1 METEKKPKTVSF
13 REYLI
18 SLLQDPSEAEA
29 YLTAAKEEN
38 DPELLEL
45 ARRDV
50 EEATRQEKSVGIS
63 F

>member
-1 METEKKPKTVSF
+1 METETKPKTVSF

-18 SLLQDPSEAEA
+18 NLLQDPLEAEA
-29 YLTAAKEEN
+29 YLTAAKKEN

-50 EEATRQEKSVGIS
+50 EEATKQD
-63 F
+63 

>member
-1 METEKKPKTVSF
+1 METDKKPKTVSF

-18 SLLQDPSEAEA
+18 DLLKDPEEAKA
-29 YLTAAKEEN
+29 YIKAAESEN

-50 EEATRQEKSVGIS
+50 EEARKPEKSAEIL